1 MAVEYYAYQIKC
13 LTLVP
18 VGCFPKVRHRV
29 DMRVFL
35 RKQHLQTES
44 LVMSC

>member
-18 VGCFPKVRHRV
+18 IGCFPKVRNRV
-29 DMRVFL
+29 NMSIVL
-35 RKQHLQTES
+35 RKQHF
-44 LVMSC
+44 